1 MKTHKSKKTVCRSRK
16 SGKFAGKRKCGM
28 FKKTKV
34 RAFKFGDLF
43 KL

>member
-1 MKTHKSKKTVCRSRK
+1 MKTYKTKRTVCRSRK
-16 SGKFAGKRKCGM
+16 SGRFSRKKKCGM
-28 FKKTKV
+28 YKKTKV